1 MDVSPPSLQVFRTRP
16 TSRRQRSDLVTSA
29 HIQKPSRLNLCSYG
43 RPQITEELK
52 EIDLNLGHRRAGRL
66 MRLNSIPVL
75 QMREH
80 KVTKNRNHKLNIV
93 PNLRDRDF
101 MTDLPDQKDAG
112 DVPYIWTR
120 EG

>member
-1 MDVSPPSLQVFRTRP
+1 
-16 TSRRQRSDLVTSA
+16 
-29 HIQKPSRLNLCSYG
+29 
-43 RPQITEELK
+43 
-52 EIDLNLGHRRAGRL
+52 

-112 DVPYIWTR
+112 DIPYIWTR